1 MSAATVL
8 SGFARDAS
16 EFVALQMLGRTF
28 MVTSAATAYV
38 IVTEEFPRDH
48 RGFGIGILGA
58 VGTFGVGL
66 SAILFAGIDVL
77 PFGWRAM
84 YVVGI
89 VPILLLPRLRRQ
101 VSETRRFHRQRADRE
116 ALGEASGILR
126 GWWRPLAG
134 LALAYPARTAGV
146 GLIGAGYASGTAVAY
161 NFSAYFVQAEHGW
174 EPGQYSL
181 MLLVAGTA
189 GIIGHPFAGRLAD
202 RRGRRL
208 VGLVFFSAFPLL
220 SLLFYRGPG
229 WVLPL
234 VWVPMIF
241 ALTGG
246 STITRA
252 LATELFPTSHRGTAS
267 GWLQL
272 TETLGAAAGLF
283 AVSWLTAPGESAIPA
298 VELVSFSV
306 LVAAALVFAL
316 PETGRRELE
325 EISAER

>member
-1 MSAATVL
+1 VTDRSEERVVIAIGGNAL
-8 SGFARDAS
+8 SPAGGPAEIQTQFRHTRESLAPILEFAR
-16 EFVALQMLGRTF
+16 
-28 MVTSAATAYV
+28 
-38 IVTEEFPRDH
+38 
-48 RGFGIGILGA
+48 
-58 VGTFGVGL
+58 
-66 SAILFAGIDVL
+66 
-77 PFGWRAM
+77 
-84 YVVGI
+84 
-89 VPILLLPRLRRQ
+89 
-101 VSETRRFHRQRADRE
+101 
-116 ALGEASGILR
+116 
-126 GWWRPLAG
+126 
-134 LALAYPARTAGV
+134 
-146 GLIGAGYASGTAVAY
+146 
-161 NFSAYFVQAEHGW
+161 HGW
-174 EPGQYSL
+174 GIAIVHGNGPQVGDALIRNERARSIVDQLPLGV
-181 MLLVAGTA
+181 LVAGTA

-306 LVAAALVFAL
+306 LVAAAVVFAL